1 MTSLDI
7 ERNFLALP
15 EELSAYSTSPVV
27 IQSLPYEHTSS
38 YKTGSAKGPD
48 AILAASHYVEFYD
61 EELDIETVDK
71 IGGICTLSPLD
82 FEGSVDADAIDKIA
96 ESTMTL
102 LQDNKFIVS
111 FGAEHTVTFGVVKAL
126 VEQYGNDFSILQIDA
141 HSDLRAAYQGNP
153 YSHASVMHRCLDLGV
168 HITQI
173 GIRAQ
178 CIEESVICKNN
189 PNVTTIYA
197 HQMDEEGD
205 WMKTALSSLK
215 SKVYITIDADGF
227 DPSVMPS
234 VGTPEPNGVTWKQ
247 ATKLLRKVASKRE
260 VMSFDIVE
268 MLPRE
273 TDTLTEY
280 NCAKL
285 AYKLI
290 GYIFRKRK

>member
-1 MTSLDI
+1 
-7 ERNFLALP
+7 
-15 EELSAYSTSPVV
+15 
-27 IQSLPYEHTSS
+27 
-38 YKTGSAKGPD
+38 
-48 AILAASHYVEFYD
+48 
-61 EELDIETVDK
+61 
-71 IGGICTLSPLD
+71 
-82 FEGSVDADAIDKIA
+82 
-96 ESTMTL
+96 
-102 LQDNKFIVS
+102 
-111 FGAEHTVTFGVVKAL
+111 
-126 VEQYGNDFSILQIDA
+126 
-141 HSDLRAAYQGNP
+141 
-153 YSHASVMHRCLDLGV
+153 MHRCLDLGV

-178 CIEESVICKNN
+178 CIEESVICKNH

>member
-1 MTSLDI
+1 MTPLDI

-38 YKTGSAKGPD
+38 YKTGSAKGPE
-48 AILAASHYVEFYD
+48 AILVASHYVEFYD

-82 FEGSVDADAIDKIA
+82 FEGSVDGDAIDKIA
-96 ESTMTL
+96 ESTKAL
-102 LQDNKFIVS
+102 LQDNKFVVS
-111 FGAEHTVTFGVVKAL
+111 FGAEHTVTFGIVKAL

-141 HSDLRAAYQGNP
+141 HSDLRASYQGNP
-153 YSHASVMHRCLDLGV
+153 YSHASVMHRCLDIGV

-178 CIEESVICKNN
+178 CIEESIICKNN

-197 HQMDEEGD
+197 HQMDEEED

-268 MLPRE
+268 MMPRE
-273 TDTLTEY
+273 SDTLTEY

>member
-1 MTSLDI
+1 MKSVDI

-15 EELSAYSTSPVV
+15 EVLSAYETSPVV

-38 YKTGSAKGPD
+38 YKSGSAKGPE
-48 AILAASHYVEFYD
+48 AMLAASHYVEFYD
-61 EELDIETVDK
+61 EELDIETVEK
-71 IGGICTLSPLD
+71 IGGICTLEPLD
-82 FEGSVDADAIDKIA
+82 FDGKTDGDAIELIA
-96 ESTMTL
+96 ESTRAL
-102 LQDNKFIVS
+102 LNDNKFIVS
-111 FGAEHTVTFGVVKAL
+111 FGAEHTVTYGVVKAL

-168 HITQI
+168 QITQI

-178 CIEESVICKNN
+178 CIEESVICKND
-189 PNVTTIYA
+189 PHVTTIYA

-205 WMKTALSSLK
+205 WMKTALSALK
-215 SKVYITIDADGF
+215 PKVYITIDADGF

-234 VGTPEPNGVTWKQ
+234 VGTPEPNGITWKQ

-260 VMSFDIVE
+260 VLSFDVVE

-273 TDTLTEY
+273 SDTLTEY

-285 AYKLI
+285 AYKLM